1 MEVLG
6 IVKSMTEG
14 TFYLKD
20 SMGNTKELKIGDEIV
35 KNDVV
40 FGDKLN
46 TASAKID
53 IELEGNDVVVVNQ
66 DNDQLFDTSLSTV
79 TFGNEEVTFN
89 KQSIDEILSAWNK
102 AQNSIDDIET
112 AAGDVTEQETNA
124 GNEEAEDGGALRSK
138 FSARDG
144 DSTDVISDLRQASW
158 TGGLDNQIEN
168 APDDIFILPPV
179 YTIIEGME
187 IVREGDEAQYVV
199 KLVDAAGNPVI
210 ATQDTI
216 IYVTYTNKTTQNGD
230 TEYNHNSVIEVVIKA
245 GTSETIFNIKTIDD
259 YLADDGE
266 IYNVAITG
274 NNSTHFDMRNGD
286 VNGDKTNVDTTIL
299 DNSNPDNPGLE
310 DGGYGPEDTVYAI
323 IEGTTTVNEGD
334 TATYV
339 VKLVDKDGNIVIPT
353 KDTTV
358 TVVYKDKTTDDGM
371 DTNKYNGEKITVV
384 IKANESSAEFE
395 VKTIDDYL
403 ADDGEIYNVS
413 IENVDD
419 KGQFE
424 KVQIGDINGNGKEV
438 DTVIRDNTTDKPNE
452 DSTVEVDMEKV
463 ILKIFAA
470 DKDGNPLKGANGEY
484 LTVNEVAEGDDAYY
498 VVLAFEPETKEF
510 NDSTV
515 LKEQGGTVEVETFDK
530 TATGATQATTNDGT
544 QDYVSKKEV
553 VELGKAI
560 KVETIDDYMADNDEQ
575 YGIKITDK
583 TYEHPSTGAIYEN
596 VVTDKDSVTT
606 TIKDNTT
613 DKPNED
619 STVEVDMEKVI
630 LKIFAADKDGNPLK
644 GANGEYLTVNEV
656 AEGDDAYYVVLAFEP
671 ETKEFNDSTVL
682 KEQGGTVEVET
693 FDKTATGATQATTN
707 DGTQDYVSK
716 KEVVE
721 LGKAIKVETIDDYMA
736 DNDEQYGIKITD
748 KTYEHPSTGAI
759 YENVV
764 TDKDS
769 VTTTIKD
776 NTTDKPNE
784 DSTVE
789 VDMEKVILKIFAAD
803 KDGNPLKGANGE
815 YLTVNEVAEGD
826 DAYYVVLAFEPETKE
841 FNDST
846 VLKEQGG
853 TVEVETFDKTA
864 TGATQATT
872 NDGTQDY
879 VSKKEV
885 VELGKAIKVE
895 TIDDYMADNDEQ
907 YGIKITDKTYEHPST
922 GAIYENV
929 VTDKDSV
936 TTTIKDNTTDKPN
949 EDSTVEVDMEKV
961 ILKIFAADKDGNPLK
976 GANGEYLTVNEV
988 AEGDDAYYVVLA
1000 FEPETKEFND
1010 STVLKEQ
1017 GGTVEVET
1025 FDKTATGA
1033 TQATTN
1039 DGTQDYVS
1047 KKEVVELGKAIKV
1060 ETIDDY
1066 MADNDEQYGI
1076 KITDKTYEHP
1086 STGAIYE
1093 NVVTD
1098 KDSVTT
1104 TIKDNTTDKPNEDST
1119 VEVDMEKVILKIFAA
1134 DKDGNPLKGAN
1145 GEYLTVNEVAEGD
1158 DAYYVVLAFEPETK
1172 EFNDSTVLKEQG
1184 GTVEVETFD
1193 KTATGATQA
1202 TTNDGTQDYVSKKE
1216 VVELGKAI
1224 KVETIDDYMA
1234 DNDEQYGIKITDKT
1248 YEHPSTGA
1256 IYENVVTDKDSVTT
1270 TIKDNSDPINPGLE
1284 DGGYGP
1290 EDTVYVKIIGNA
1302 KTIEGGDLK
1311 HTVKLVDNNGKE
1323 VRIPENGEITVTL
1336 EYTFREGKSES
1347 GDYETQQITVVI
1359 PAGKTL
1365 SEVINKS
1372 KVDFDTEGTEVYEVK
1387 IVEVKETGSQQVFE
1401 KVDIHS
1407 TDNKVTDT
1415 ILDGITLTDPKN
1427 AYVDEDNFYT
1437 NKNDGTNST
1446 NKKSDISD
1454 TQSLGFIVPPNYE
1467 KEVGT
1472 FEVNFVGEPTVTVD
1486 GAPYELKSNGVDI
1499 KYEVNGNTIIGKAGN
1514 TKVFEIILSK
1524 DGKYT
1529 YKQYENIDHPKSGNV
1544 STPEGKTEFN
1554 DKDNIDLNFQ
1564 FNITT
1569 TSKNGQIVTSPDQGF
1584 KVTVNDSS
1592 PDSGER
1598 TEIVNEDGILT
1609 IVLSDEGFQKDP
1621 KDPST
1626 KGQIEISNDGGVTY
1640 QTLSKDDSID
1650 ILENGQKIGTL
1661 TNNGNGTLKF
1671 EPVKDYS
1678 KYESNDDKSLPNF
1691 TYKVSDTDG
1700 DYAEGKINIQVKPV
1714 VDGTDI
1720 NAKNVETFE
1729 DNKNTAEGKDS
1740 VSLGLKLPNIKDN
1753 EDKNGGAKG
1762 DHGERVG
1769 DLTLKFTNGKL
1780 VEGAKLLDKDGNP
1793 LTYEDGTEVV
1803 INTKDQVVKIV
1814 IVNEDGT
1821 LNEDFHHSD
1830 VKLDEPKTIYMTK
1843 EQYESIKINH
1853 AEDNDIDINITIS
1866 TKTYEVDD
1874 DGKPLSNSQ
1883 ANGQGKT
1890 DSKDM
1895 TVIIKPVTDDINLSW
1910 DNDSLGKISNNGKT
1924 YTFNDIKEGDPTIDL
1939 KSLLT
1944 KTSGTEGD
1952 PKPDLDGS
1960 EHRVY
1965 TISGI
1970 PEGTIVTLGGQ
1981 EAIANSKGIAIII
1994 FNDANNKSDDPSF
2007 SMEFPGSY
2015 SGTVEGKITLSVID
2029 KGFKSDGKTN
2039 EDKANWGEEK
2049 TAEVDFK
2056 VNVYPVANEATIK
2069 VGQPIGLEDAGR
2081 AGGNTKAKDGTIT
2094 NPEKGI
2100 VLPIIVTSTD
2110 KDGSETFTVTIK
2122 DIPNGGA
2129 IFVKD
2134 TITGKDILVTYA
2146 KDGTPTI
2153 NVWNNGTLEDYTGT
2167 SIVADKGSITIER
2180 YDNSTPPKFI
2190 PPHNAHGDFDLKVD
2204 AKTVDTAIIDGKPV
2218 ISENTTA
2225 KDKVIT
2231 VVVKDVADSVVGNDY
2246 NEVVVDLADGTPK
2259 EYNAVANEDEEIK
2272 LDSIFKDSTKLE
2284 SYDKESEDLTI
2295 VIKNLPDGVILE
2307 GATDINGQYIFKA
2320 SDIPNIKIITPPN
2333 YSGEL
2338 NFDITYITTEKGEAG
2353 NPSKTHD
2360 SKKETDSINIFVKP
2374 TVDAGFKSN
2383 TITNEDSEQVI
2394 DGNSYYKLDLGIE
2407 HQNGDIDETLVSVT
2421 INEPTSGEYK
2431 LFIKNG
2437 DTFEAITFTNGKANI
2452 PLDDLG
2458 KVYVQA
2464 PENKHGDF
2472 KITGSFVAKDSQ
2484 YEGKN
2489 INYKTEE
2496 TKDFTHTLTVKPVT
2510 DKPTIE
2516 VKENTETTIKV
2527 PSGQE
2532 KTIEIPV
2539 KVTSADKDGSENIT
2553 KIVISGIPKGVTISF
2568 GDAETDAEITVSEHN
2583 GIYTIIPK
2591 DGNYKLNDSDFKN
2604 ITFNVTS
2611 GANFEHRDITITAYT
2626 KDAEGSKEESTSTI
2640 ITLDKTHGTGGV
2652 IGEGPKLNIVLDESR
2667 DFKATED
2674 TEFNFLDVFKI
2685 VAEDGRDGRTEI
2697 NFKIDVGPNATIKG
2711 LDSYKNADGS
2721 YTIKGNRADIES
2733 VLANLKVVPNEDFN
2747 SNQDVDGISI
2757 KVEINGQEISTK
2769 IPVIPVTDEMTVNI
2783 TPETDTNINENGE
2796 FSFNVEI
2803 SNNADREFT
2812 NINEYYIV
2820 VNEHFEAG
2828 ETAKG
2833 KLLLDGIELD
2843 YVEGKGYKLPDGIDP
2858 KDKLNFTYKSGENRH
2873 GTVDIKVVVENKETG
2888 ATNSLTAEKE
2898 ITIVVK
2904 PVASSKIEVERAKD
2918 GIEDKEMA
2926 SAKLVVKDH
2935 DPSEKFESILI
2946 KVAPGVAV
2954 YYNGGKSMAMNLGDG
2969 SWLVPVNKDGTLPE
2983 IFFKGNEHLGGEVKF
2998 DATINVRDGDSKG
3011 TIEIRDNS
3019 VYIKEVAD
3027 GVTIDPTKTGINA
3040 NGLEWT
3046 SLNLNANMKDI
3057 DGSETMYFTLEGLN
3071 SSAQFRVVDKDGN
3084 ITDLSSQAK
3093 FENGKWTIEGVE
3105 YKDIN
3110 NIQITHD
3117 KSVSGVKVEA
3127 WTKDG
3132 EDISSKVSGEFDL
3145 SYKQN
3150 AVKDGILTLGKDV
3163 NINFDN
3169 IDKISD
3175 NIKEIDLGKDNGANK
3190 LSNIKLEDIL
3200 GKEKE
3205 IIIKGGE
3212 GDKVSFK
3219 DSIGE
3224 DGKENKWTKT
3234 AGIGADEG
3242 YDIYTNSGDES
3253 LRVKVEQPISDG
3265 ITN

>member
-53 IELEGNDVVVVNQ
+53 IELEGSDVVVVNQ

-179 YTIIEGME
+179 YTIIEGMK

-286 VNGDKTNVDTTIL
+286 VNGDKINVDTTIL

-438 DTVIRDNTTDKPNE
+438 DTT
-452 DSTVEVDMEKV
+452 
-463 ILKIFAA
+463 IL
-470 DKDGNPLKGANGEY
+470 
-484 LTVNEVAEGDDAYY
+484 
-498 VVLAFEPETKEF
+498 
-510 NDSTV
+510 
-515 LKEQGGTVEVETFDK
+515 
-530 TATGATQATTNDGT
+530 
-544 QDYVSKKEV
+544 
-553 VELGKAI
+553 
-560 KVETIDDYMADNDEQ
+560 
-575 YGIKITDK
+575 
-583 TYEHPSTGAIYEN
+583 
-596 VVTDKDSVTT
+596 
-606 TIKDNTT
+606 
-613 DKPNED
+613 
-619 STVEVDMEKVI
+619 
-630 LKIFAADKDGNPLK
+630 
-644 GANGEYLTVNEV
+644 
-656 AEGDDAYYVVLAFEP
+656 
-671 ETKEFNDSTVL
+671 
-682 KEQGGTVEVET
+682 
-693 FDKTATGATQATTN
+693 
-707 DGTQDYVSK
+707 
-716 KEVVE
+716 
-721 LGKAIKVETIDDYMA
+721 
-736 DNDEQYGIKITD
+736 
-748 KTYEHPSTGAI
+748 
-759 YENVV
+759 
-764 TDKDS
+764 
-769 VTTTIKD
+769 
-776 NTTDKPNE
+776 
-784 DSTVE
+784 
-789 VDMEKVILKIFAAD
+789 
-803 KDGNPLKGANGE
+803 
-815 YLTVNEVAEGD
+815 
-826 DAYYVVLAFEPETKE
+826 
-841 FNDST
+841 
-846 VLKEQGG
+846 
-853 TVEVETFDKTA
+853 
-864 TGATQATT
+864 
-872 NDGTQDY
+872 
-879 VSKKEV
+879 
-885 VELGKAIKVE
+885 
-895 TIDDYMADNDEQ
+895 
-907 YGIKITDKTYEHPST
+907 
-922 GAIYENV
+922 
-929 VTDKDSV
+929 
-936 TTTIKDNTTDKPN
+936 
-949 EDSTVEVDMEKV
+949 
-961 ILKIFAADKDGNPLK
+961 
-976 GANGEYLTVNEV
+976 
-988 AEGDDAYYVVLA
+988 
-1000 FEPETKEFND
+1000 
-1010 STVLKEQ
+1010 
-1017 GGTVEVET
+1017 
-1025 FDKTATGA
+1025 
-1033 TQATTN
+1033 
-1039 DGTQDYVS
+1039 
-1047 KKEVVELGKAIKV
+1047 
-1060 ETIDDY
+1060 
-1066 MADNDEQYGI
+1066 
-1076 KITDKTYEHP
+1076 
-1086 STGAIYE
+1086 
-1093 NVVTD
+1093 
-1098 KDSVTT
+1098 
-1104 TIKDNTTDKPNEDST
+1104 
-1119 VEVDMEKVILKIFAA
+1119 
-1134 DKDGNPLKGAN
+1134 
-1145 GEYLTVNEVAEGD
+1145 
-1158 DAYYVVLAFEPETK
+1158 
-1172 EFNDSTVLKEQG
+1172 
-1184 GTVEVETFD
+1184 
-1193 KTATGATQA
+1193 
-1202 TTNDGTQDYVSKKE
+1202 
-1216 VVELGKAI
+1216 
-1224 KVETIDDYMA
+1224 
-1234 DNDEQYGIKITDKT
+1234 
-1248 YEHPSTGA
+1248 
-1256 IYENVVTDKDSVTT
+1256 
-1270 TIKDNSDPINPGLE
+1270 DNSNPDNPGLE

-1290 EDTVYVKIIGNA
+1290 EDTVYVTIENPQTVKEGEVPEYTVFIKDKDGNPVIVREDTKITITYTNKTTQDGDTEYKDGETITIIIPKGKSSVNFEVKTNKDNEIEEDEIYNLEITNVDDKGQFEKVQIGDINGNG
-1302 KTIEGGDLK
+1302 KEVDTTILDGTVRIVLVAVESEGITIADITDSEGKLIIKDINSTQEGGKLYYIPVAVDKDGKPLVNQSGKVDVSYGTTNNPADKDADSDDYDINGNTTVDIGKVFIVNSIDDYYAEGDEKFTVTISNPKDTSYDTVAVDTRHDVVTSTIKDNPASDTENPGTPTEDGGYGPEDTVYVKIEGNPIITEGGDLT
-1311 HTVKLVDNNGKE
+1311 HYIRFVDKDGKAVIIPDGETITITLKYTSTNGD
-1323 VRIPENGEITVTL
+1323 VTDGDFTNTREITVTL
-1336 EYTFREGKSES
+1336 DKNTPIGEDGIYKLN
-1347 GDYETQQITVVI
+1347 ITNN
-1359 PAGKTL
+1359 T
-1365 SEVINKS
+1365 
-1372 KVDFDTEGTEVYEVK
+1372 KVDFDKEGTEKYDLEIINVK
-1387 IVEVKETGSQQVFE
+1387 QSNGTFE
-1401 KVDIHS
+1401 NVAIS
-1407 TDNKVTDT
+1407 ETDNKVTGT
-1415 ILDGITLTDPKN
+1415 ILDGIILTDPKN

-1454 TQSLGFIVPPNYE
+1454 TKSLGFIVPPNYE

-1486 GAPYELKSNGVDI
+1486 GAPYELKSNGVDV

-1554 DKDNIDLNFQ
+1554 DNDNIDLNFQ

-1598 TEIVNEDGILT
+1598 TETVNEDGILT

-1640 QTLSKDDSID
+1640 QTLSKGDSID

-1678 KYESNDDKSLPNF
+1678 KYEANDDKSLPNF

-1780 VEGAKLLDKDGNP
+1780 VEGAKLLDKDGKP
-1793 LTYEDGTEVV
+1793 LTYKDGTEVV

-2421 INEPTSGEYK
+2421 INELTSGEYK

-2437 DTFEAITFTNGKANI
+2437 DTFEAIIFTNGKANI

-2489 INYKTEE
+2489 INYETEE

-3234 AGIGADEG
+3234 AGTGSDEG

>member
-1 MEVLG
+1 MDTLG

-20 SMGNTKELKIGDEIV
+20 SMGNIKELKIGDKILI
-35 KNDVV
+35 NDIV

-53 IELEGNDVVVVNQ
+53 IELEGNDVIVVNQ
-66 DNDQLFDTSLSTV
+66 DNDQLFDSSLSTV
-79 TFGNEEVTFN
+79 TFGNEEITFN
-89 KQSIDEILSAWNK
+89 KQSVDEILSAWNK
-102 AQNSIDDIET
+102 AQNSIDDMET

-124 GNEEAEDGGALRSK
+124 GNEETEDGGALRSK
-138 FSARDG
+138 FSSRDG

-158 TGGLDNQIEN
+158 NGGLDNQIEN
-168 APDDIFILPPV
+168 APDNIFILPPV
-179 YTIIEGME
+179 YTIIEGMD
-187 IVREGDEAQYVV
+187 IVKEGDEAQYVV
-199 KLVDAAGNPVI
+199 KLVDASGNPVI

-358 TVVYKDKTTDDGM
+358 TVVYKDKTTDNGLDTNKYNGEKITVVIKANESSAEFEVKTIDDYLADDGEIYNVSIENVDDKGQFEKVQIGDINGNGKEVDTTILDNSNPDNPGLEDGGYGPEDTVYAIIEGTTTVNEGDTATYVVKLVDKDGNIVIPTKDTTVTVVYKDKTTDNGL

-438 DTVIRDNTTDKPNE
+438 DTVIR
-452 DSTVEVDMEKV
+452 
-463 ILKIFAA
+463 
-470 DKDGNPLKGANGEY
+470 
-484 LTVNEVAEGDDAYY
+484 
-498 VVLAFEPETKEF
+498 
-510 NDSTV
+510 
-515 LKEQGGTVEVETFDK
+515 
-530 TATGATQATTNDGT
+530 
-544 QDYVSKKEV
+544 
-553 VELGKAI
+553 
-560 KVETIDDYMADNDEQ
+560 
-575 YGIKITDK
+575 
-583 TYEHPSTGAIYEN
+583 
-596 VVTDKDSVTT
+596 
-606 TIKDNTT
+606 
-613 DKPNED
+613 
-619 STVEVDMEKVI
+619 
-630 LKIFAADKDGNPLK
+630 
-644 GANGEYLTVNEV
+644 
-656 AEGDDAYYVVLAFEP
+656 
-671 ETKEFNDSTVL
+671 
-682 KEQGGTVEVET
+682 
-693 FDKTATGATQATTN
+693 
-707 DGTQDYVSK
+707 
-716 KEVVE
+716 
-721 LGKAIKVETIDDYMA
+721 
-736 DNDEQYGIKITD
+736 
-748 KTYEHPSTGAI
+748 
-759 YENVV
+759 
-764 TDKDS
+764 
-769 VTTTIKD
+769 
-776 NTTDKPNE
+776 
-784 DSTVE
+784 
-789 VDMEKVILKIFAAD
+789 
-803 KDGNPLKGANGE
+803 
-815 YLTVNEVAEGD
+815 
-826 DAYYVVLAFEPETKE
+826 
-841 FNDST
+841 
-846 VLKEQGG
+846 
-853 TVEVETFDKTA
+853 
-864 TGATQATT
+864 
-872 NDGTQDY
+872 
-879 VSKKEV
+879 
-885 VELGKAIKVE
+885 
-895 TIDDYMADNDEQ
+895 
-907 YGIKITDKTYEHPST
+907 
-922 GAIYENV
+922 
-929 VTDKDSV
+929 
-936 TTTIKDNTTDKPN
+936 DNTTDKPN

-1446 NKKSDISD
+1446 NKEPNISD

-1472 FEVNFVGEPTVTVD
+1472 FKVNFVGEPTVTVD
-1486 GAPYELKSNGVDI
+1486 GAPYELKSNGVDV

-1554 DKDNIDLNFQ
+1554 DNDNIDLNFQ

-1598 TEIVNEDGILT
+1598 TETVNEDGILT

-1640 QTLSKDDSID
+1640 QTLSKGDSID
-1650 ILENGQKIGTL
+1650 ILENGHKIGTL

-1678 KYESNDDKSLPNF
+1678 KYEANDDKSLPNF

-1700 DYAEGKINIQVKPV
+1700 DYAEGKINIQVKPK

-1720 NAKNVETFE
+1720 NVKDVETFE

-1740 VSLGLKLPNIKDN
+1740 VSLELKVPTIKDN

-1780 VEGAKLLDKDGNP
+1780 VEGAKLLDKDGKP
-1793 LTYEDGTEVV
+1793 LTYKDGTEVV

-1874 DGKPLSNSQ
+1874 DGKPLSINQ
-1883 ANGQGKT
+1883 AINQGKT
-1890 DSKDM
+1890 DSRDM

-1910 DNDSLGKISNNGKT
+1910 DNDNLGKISNNGKT

-1939 KSLLT
+1939 QSLLT

-1981 EAIANSKGIAIII
+1981 TAIANSKGIAIII
-1994 FNDANNKSDDPSF
+1994 FNDTNNKSDDPSF
-2007 SMEFPGSY
+2007 SMKFPGSY
-2015 SGTVEGKITLSVID
+2015 SGTVEGNIVLSVID
-2029 KGFKSDGKTN
+2029 KGFKSDGRTN
-2039 EDKANWGEEK
+2039 EDKVNWGEEK

-2094 NPEKGI
+2094 NPEEGI

-2134 TITGKDILVTYA
+2134 TITGKDILVIYSE
-2146 KDGTPTI
+2146 DGTPTI
-2153 NVWNNGTLEDYTGT
+2153 KVWNNGTLEDYTGT
-2167 SIVADKGSITIER
+2167 SIVADKGSITIEK
-2180 YDNSTPPKFI
+2180 YDNSNSPKFI

-2204 AKTVDTAIIDGKPV
+2204 AKTVDTAIIDGQAV

-2246 NEVVVDLADGTPK
+2246 NEEVLVLADGSEK
-2259 EYNAVANEDEEIK
+2259 EYNLIAQEDKEIK
-2272 LDSIFKDSTKLE
+2272 LDSIFKDSIKLE

-2295 VIKNLPDGVILE
+2295 IINKLPEGVTLE

-2320 SDIPNIKIITPPN
+2320 SDIPNIKIVTPPN

-2407 HQNGDIDETLVSVT
+2407 YQNGDIDETLVSVN

-2484 YEGKN
+2484 YEGKD
-2489 INYKTEE
+2489 INYETKE

-2568 GDAETDAEITVSEHN
+2568 GDAETDEKVTVSEHN
-2583 GIYTIIPK
+2583 GIFTIIPK

-2604 ITFNVTS
+2604 ITFNVAS

-2652 IGEGPKLNIVLDESR
+2652 IGEGPKLNIILDGSR

-2685 VAEDGRDGRTEI
+2685 VSENGSDGRTEI
-2697 NFKIDVGPNATIKG
+2697 NFKIDVGSNATIKG
-2711 LDSYKNADGS
+2711 LDNYKNTDGS

-2757 KVEINGQEISTK
+2757 KVEINGQEINTK
-2769 IPVIPVTDEMTVNI
+2769 IPVIPVTDEMTVTI

-2803 SNNADREFT
+2803 SNNADKEFT

-2843 YVEGKGYKLPDGIDP
+2843 YVEGKGYKLPDGVDP
-2858 KDKLNFTYKSGENRH
+2858 KDKLNFTYKSGENRY
-2873 GTVDIKVVVENKETG
+2873 GTVDIKVIVENQETG

-2904 PVASSKIEVERAKD
+2904 PVVSSKVEVERVKD
-2918 GIEDKEMA
+2918 GIEDLEMA

-2954 YYNGGKSMAMNLGDG
+2954 YYNGGNSMAMNLGYG
-2969 SWLVPVNKDGTLPE
+2969 SWLVPVNADGTLPE

-3027 GVTIDPTKTGINA
+3027 GVTIDPTQTGINA

-3046 SLNLNANMKDI
+3046 SLNLNANMKDV

-3084 ITDLSSQAK
+3084 ITDLSSQAE
-3093 FENGKWTIEGVE
+3093 FENGKWTIKGVE

-3117 KSVSGVKVEA
+3117 KSVSGVIVEA

-3145 SYKQN
+3145 NYKQN

-3219 DSIGE
+3219 DSIGI

-3253 LRVKVEQPISDG
+3253 LRIKVEQPISDG

>member
-179 YTIIEGME
+179 YTIIEGMK
-187 IVREGDEAQYVV
+187 IVREGDEAQYVI

-274 NNSTHFDMRNGD
+274 NNSTHFDMRNGDVNGDKINVDTTILDNSNPDNPGLEDGGYGPEDTVYAIIEGTTTVNEGDTATYVVKLVDKDGNIVIPTKDTTVTVVYKDKTTDDGMDTNKYNGEKITVVIKANELSAEFEVKTIDDYLADDGEIYNVSIENVDDKGQFEKVQIGD

-438 DTVIRDNTTDKPNE
+438 DTVIR
-452 DSTVEVDMEKV
+452 
-463 ILKIFAA
+463 
-470 DKDGNPLKGANGEY
+470 
-484 LTVNEVAEGDDAYY
+484 
-498 VVLAFEPETKEF
+498 
-510 NDSTV
+510 
-515 LKEQGGTVEVETFDK
+515 
-530 TATGATQATTNDGT
+530 
-544 QDYVSKKEV
+544 
-553 VELGKAI
+553 
-560 KVETIDDYMADNDEQ
+560 
-575 YGIKITDK
+575 
-583 TYEHPSTGAIYEN
+583 
-596 VVTDKDSVTT
+596 
-606 TIKDNTT
+606 
-613 DKPNED
+613 
-619 STVEVDMEKVI
+619 
-630 LKIFAADKDGNPLK
+630 
-644 GANGEYLTVNEV
+644 
-656 AEGDDAYYVVLAFEP
+656 
-671 ETKEFNDSTVL
+671 
-682 KEQGGTVEVET
+682 
-693 FDKTATGATQATTN
+693 
-707 DGTQDYVSK
+707 
-716 KEVVE
+716 
-721 LGKAIKVETIDDYMA
+721 
-736 DNDEQYGIKITD
+736 
-748 KTYEHPSTGAI
+748 
-759 YENVV
+759 
-764 TDKDS
+764 
-769 VTTTIKD
+769 
-776 NTTDKPNE
+776 
-784 DSTVE
+784 
-789 VDMEKVILKIFAAD
+789 
-803 KDGNPLKGANGE
+803 
-815 YLTVNEVAEGD
+815 
-826 DAYYVVLAFEPETKE
+826 
-841 FNDST
+841 
-846 VLKEQGG
+846 
-853 TVEVETFDKTA
+853 
-864 TGATQATT
+864 
-872 NDGTQDY
+872 
-879 VSKKEV
+879 
-885 VELGKAIKVE
+885 
-895 TIDDYMADNDEQ
+895 
-907 YGIKITDKTYEHPST
+907 
-922 GAIYENV
+922 
-929 VTDKDSV
+929 
-936 TTTIKDNTTDKPN
+936 DNTTDKPN

-1437 NKNDGTNST
+1437 NKDDGTNST

-1454 TQSLGFIVPPNYE
+1454 TKSLGFIVPPNYE

-1486 GAPYELKSNGVDI
+1486 GVPYELKSNGVDV

-1598 TEIVNEDGILT
+1598 TETVNEDGILT

-1678 KYESNDDKSLPNF
+1678 KYEPNDDKSLPNF

-1720 NAKNVETFE
+1720 KFQDGIIIDGKGNGTVITFE

-1780 VEGAKLLDKDGNP
+1780 VEGAKLLDKDGKP
-1793 LTYEDGTEVV
+1793 LTYKDGTEVV

-2056 VNVYPVANEATIK
+2056 VNVYPVANDATIK

-2246 NEVVVDLADGTPK
+2246 NEGDLRLADGNTK
-2259 EYNAVANEDEEIK
+2259 KYNLVAQEDEEIK

-2489 INYKTEE
+2489 INYETEE

-2539 KVTSADKDGSENIT
+2539 KVTSPDKDGSENIT

-2685 VAEDGRDGRTEI
+2685 VAENGYDGRTEI

-3234 AGIGADEG
+3234 AGTGSDEG